1 MPTIATIAC
10 VLGLTLVVLVIWRGR
25 KSPLAPSLAL
35 LALNITAWNFADDM
49 WHGIGRPDL
58 HPWHLLDHASAPLTI
73 PLGLWFVL
81 VYLGLQEKLRWVLR
95 ASWVYALA
103 LGLPCLL
110 PAFHFPDP
118 VGSWAAAYIG
128 FEGPQGHAG
137 SPAYK
142 TGTLILLLLV
152 ATLGIGL
159 LFEHLLGLTGERR
172 KHALQVL
179 IGIMLLAAA
188 GFTEYIPG
196 EGMGLAG
203 YVAFTLIF
211 TVLVL
216 RPRFDFGD
224 LDRPARF
231 YPLAMVAAVGA
242 VVLWTWTAR
251 RWEAS
256 GLLIWLGTLSIL
268 VVVLFG
274 LIRYSRRLEVRQR
287 MEQQAYL
294 GKYSSQLAH
303 NLKDPITVMSASI
316 QYLQRQ
322 LRSGKSIADQAAL
335 LERLEAQV
343 RRMDGVVNE
352 YRRLGRTEARREPI
366 ELNTLVSEV
375 VAGQTSAAD
384 PERLSFRTELAGSLP
399 TVHADPELLR
409 QALENLCRN
418 ATEAMPQGGTITVS
432 TGWRDPRHLFTAVKD
447 TGEGMD
453 ARTQAK
459 VRLGFYTSKTGG
471 TGLGLDF
478 ARRVAHAHGGE
489 MTIDSDPG
497 KGTTVTVVLAL
508 Q

>member
-1 MPTIATIAC
+1 MPHLATIAC
-10 VLGLTLVVLVIWRGR
+10 VLGLALVVLVIWRGR

-35 LALNITAWNFADDM
+35 LALDITAWNFADDS
-49 WHGIGRPDL
+49 WHAAGKPPL

-81 VYLGLQEKLRWVLR
+81 VYLGLDEKLRWVLR
-95 ASWVYALA
+95 ASWVYALV
-103 LGLPCLL
+103 LGLPNLL
-110 PAFHFPDP
+110 PVFHLPDP
-118 VGSWAAAYIG
+118 LGSWAVAYVGSAAYDKG
-128 FEGPQGHAG
+128 N
-137 SPAYK
+137 
-142 TGTLILLLLV
+142 LIHLLLV
-152 ATLGIGL
+152 ASLGIGL
-159 LFEHLLGLTGERR
+159 LFEHALAMTGERR
-172 KHALQVL
+172 RHAFQVL
-179 IGIMLLAAA
+179 IGIVLLAAA

-216 RPRFDFGD
+216 RPQFDFGD

-231 YPLAMVAAVGA
+231 YPVAVLTGVAGVA
-242 VVLWTWTAR
+242 LWTWVAR
-251 RWEAS
+251 TRAAPA
-256 GLLIWLGTLSIL
+256 LLIWLGTLAIL

-274 LIRYSRRLEVRQR
+274 LIRYSRRLEARQR
-287 MEQQAYL
+287 MEQMAFL

-335 LERLEAQV
+335 LDRLDAQV
-343 RRMDGVVNE
+343 RRMDTVVNE
-352 YRRLGRTEARREPI
+352 YRRLGRTETRREPI
-366 ELNTLVSEV
+366 ELNALVTEV
-375 VAGQTSAAD
+375 VAGQSAAAD
-384 PERLSFRTELAGSLP
+384 RERVAFRTELDVSLP
-399 TVHADPELLR
+399 TVNADPELLR
-409 QALENLCRN
+409 QVLENLCRN
-418 ATEAMPQGGTITVS
+418 ATEAMLRGGTITVS
-432 TGWRDPRHLFTAVKD
+432 TAWNDPAHLFIAVKD

-459 VRLGFYTSKTGG
+459 VGQGFYTSKTGG

-478 ARRVAHAHGGE
+478 VRRVAQAHGGDMKIE
-489 MTIDSDPG
+489 SDPG
-497 KGTTVTVVLAL
+497 KGTTVTVVLAV

>member
-1 MPTIATIAC
+1 
-10 VLGLTLVVLVIWRGR
+10 
-25 KSPLAPSLAL
+25 
-35 LALNITAWNFADDM
+35 
-49 WHGIGRPDL
+49 
-58 HPWHLLDHASAPLTI
+58 
-73 PLGLWFVL
+73 
-81 VYLGLQEKLRWVLR
+81 
-95 ASWVYALA
+95 
-103 LGLPCLL
+103 
-110 PAFHFPDP
+110 
-118 VGSWAAAYIG
+118 
-128 FEGPQGHAG
+128 
-137 SPAYK
+137 
-142 TGTLILLLLV
+142 
-152 ATLGIGL
+152 
-159 LFEHLLGLTGERR
+159 
-172 KHALQVL
+172 
-179 IGIMLLAAA
+179 
-188 GFTEYIPG
+188 
-196 EGMGLAG
+196 
-203 YVAFTLIF
+203 
-211 TVLVL
+211 
-216 RPRFDFGD
+216 
-224 LDRPARF
+224 
-231 YPLAMVAAVGA
+231 
-242 VVLWTWTAR
+242 
-251 RWEAS
+251 
-256 GLLIWLGTLSIL
+256 
-268 VVVLFG
+268 
-274 LIRYSRRLEVRQR
+274 
-287 MEQQAYL
+287 
-294 GKYSSQLAH
+294 
-303 NLKDPITVMSASI
+303 MSASI